1 MNGRNLS
8 LTLGT
13 LGLFAVAALG
23 LTADL
28 RNTTEIDPAGCL
40 QSASSSPCNRKL
52 ARYYDDVY
60 GQHVEA
66 DRENSLV
73 TSVQSALLQLQY
85 YPGPVDGLLG
95 RDTQSALVAFQ
106 MDYDIGVTGAI
117 DSSTLEKLKLP
128 VPRWFMQ

>member
-13 LGLFAVAALG
+13 VGLLAVAALG

-73 TSVQSALLQLQY
+73 TSM
-85 YPGPVDGLLG
+85 GLLRRAG
-95 RDTQSALVAFQ
+95 RSA
-106 MDYDIGVTGAI
+106 GVQQGDGA
-117 DSSTLEKLKLP
+117 DAQADGGR
-128 VPRWFMQ
+128 VR